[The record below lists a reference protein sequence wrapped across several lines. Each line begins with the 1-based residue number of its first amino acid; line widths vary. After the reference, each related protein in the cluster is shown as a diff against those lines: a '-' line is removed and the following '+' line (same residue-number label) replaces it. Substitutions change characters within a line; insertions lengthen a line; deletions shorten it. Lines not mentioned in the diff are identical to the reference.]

1 MAEQIQL
8 IDPKSGTVY
17 NADAAVAE
25 DYARDNGLS
34 VATPEQVAK
43 YDANKQLQ
51 TQSGGFANELAT
63 VPVAAANATGALVA
77 GAANLAGRAGA
88 AMNGLEAPAP
98 VTAKDVLPDVLT
110 GSAAQG
116 LLKANP
122 AAAQI
127 GAFVP
132 AVAAGAL
139 TAGAADVGLVGTA
152 AIDFGVGGVTGEAGQ
167 AAIEDDRPMTASGVL
182 HNGALS
188 VAFLGAGAGLGAVYR
203 KALSPVLSPLAESAQ
218 KAAISRLPRWLANG
232 AEDLTDPAKAAEARG
247 YVQDQAEA
255 TMSKLDSALLDAK
268 PVVSGNRGAQQ
279 TALRGAADKLQD
291 IAPDLSDELFSAA
304 SLPAAKRYDTLV
316 QMAKRDLSDEQ
327 RSIVDTLAGDA
338 SLWGQKA
345 VDHGEAV
352 ANAVAARNAGPEAFS
367 EALRNIDDPA
377 VQKLVGELDGHLEA
391 SSGIDAAQAFGSKQ
405 ESTAGA
411 AHQSYTDTDY
421 DTAVKDVRHGRT
433 DAKVLAEAAP
443 GLRKLAAKNIGDA
456 VNLVDDVMKN
466 DISLAVKASDFA
478 KGAEQW
484 SPELIARQDQWVNE
498 ALSKAQDVSAEID
511 RNIAA
516 GFDAKGLAA
525 EGKKVIAD
533 FSKRLQGLSGG
544 ERNWT
549 LDSYKRALDRV
560 TSRATANMTLDASAR
575 AALMDTIKPL
585 RDGLRSGLKD
595 AQLFGRNGPLQDATN
610 QAWES
615 LIGSH
620 TRVMKALSERTGK
633 VFGEVGVGS
642 NVDRAVPEDIERILG
657 TNEMGGDNFLED
669 LGQTL
674 HGADQLAQARQR
686 FGITAKNRLGDMRS
700 ALKSIADDFR
710 FGGVLNMA
718 EEKAGA
724 RVAGHMAG
732 LNPGGAVAAVGAHVL
747 DATVARG
754 YGRLVRPTVI
764 NAGNKAFTYLRKTF
778 SMGEPALVADSKSA
792 LARVV
797 NQHVSRYSRTQL
809 DFLGDSYKAS
819 IFLNDPTRAALTK
832 AGGAVA
838 GAAAVVGAT
847 SDASAAEANQRHA
860 DADVISTARAMTDPE
875 YAQRYATAQAKQ
887 PSTLEQF
894 QGPHETLA
902 EALTEKR
909 QLVESFAQDPSKL
922 IDSLGN
928 AFGGLPDPARS
939 LVTAHAFEVAQYLR
953 EELPPIRG
961 VSVTRPNG
969 LPANSLETRAYA
981 LKYQTAVDPSSA
993 FADARAGRLR
1003 HEQVDTLQR
1012 VSPDTYDSLRSAT
1025 LLNMGNGK
1033 ASIVQRQ
1040 RADLLFGF
1048 GASLDPAFS
1057 ARLTSAAQ
1065 EARGNAKAPTGASG
1079 PDTTHI
1085 PAATAPGGITDSNPA
1100 TAGMI

>member
-17 NADAAVAE
+17 NADAASAS
-25 DYARDNGLS
+25 DLARDNGLS

-51 TQSGGFANELAT
+51 AQSGGAGNALAA

-88 AMNGLEAPAP
+88 AMNGMEAPAP

-116 LLKANP
+116 ILKANP
-122 AAAQI
+122 TAASI

-167 AAIEDDRPMTASGVL
+167 AAIENRPMTVSGTL

-188 VAFLGAGAGLGAVYR
+188 VAFLGAGAGLGAIYR
-203 KALSPVLSPLAESAQ
+203 KALSPILSPLAESAQ

-247 YVQDQAEA
+247 YVQDQAEVV
-255 TMSKLDSALLDAK
+255 MSKLDSALLDAK

-352 ANAVAARNAGPEAFS
+352 ANAVAARGAGPEAFS

-405 ESTAGA
+405 ESTVGA
-411 AHQSYTDTDY
+411 AHKNFTDTDY
-421 DTAVKDVRHGRT
+421 DTAVKEISDG
-433 DAKVLAEAAP
+433 KVKPQQLAEAAP
-443 GLRKLAAKNIGDA
+443 GLRKLASHNVADA
-456 VNLVDDVMKN
+456 FDTVDDILKN
-466 DISLAVKASDFA
+466 DVSLSVKATDFA
-478 KGAEQW
+478 KGAEAW
-484 SPELIARQDQWVNE
+484 TPELAQRQEAWVDE
-498 ALSKAQDVSAEID
+498 RMSAAQTAIEDID
-511 RNIAA
+511 RNISA

-525 EGKKVIAD
+525 EAKKVIGD
-533 FSKRLQGLSGG
+533 YTKRVAGVTGG

-549 LDSYKRALDRV
+549 LDNMKRALDRV
-560 TSRATANMTLDASAR
+560 VSRATANATLDEGAR
-575 AALMDTIKPL
+575 ASLIDVVRPL
-585 RDGLRSGLKD
+585 SDSLREGLKSP
-595 AQLFGRNGPLQDATN
+595 ALFGRNGPLQAATN
-610 QAWES
+610 SAWEQ
-615 LIGSH
+615 LIGAH
-620 TRVMKALSERTGK
+620 TRIIKRFSEYLGK
-633 VFGEVGVGS
+633 EWGAVGVGA
-642 NVDRAVPEDIERILG
+642 NIRRAVPEDIESVLASDSI
-657 TNEMGGDNFLED
+657 GGRGFHED

-674 HGADQLAQARQR
+674 HGLDQLAQARQQ
-686 FGITAKNRLGDMRS
+686 FGITAKNRLVDMRA
-700 ALKSIADDFR
+700 ALEGIKSDFQ
-710 FGGVLNMA
+710 FGGVLNQA
-718 EEKAGA
+718 EQKAGSRA
-724 RVAGHMAG
+724 AGHFGGM
-732 LNPGGAVAAVGAHVL
+732 NPGGAAGALAAHVL
-747 DATVARG
+747 DAGPARG
-754 YGRLVRPTVI
+754 FGRIVRPGLI
-764 NAGNKAFTYLRKTF
+764 SAGNKAFSIARKAF
-778 SMGEPALVADSKSA
+778 SLGEPALISDAKSA
-792 LARVV
+792 AARVV
-797 NQHVSRYSRTQL
+797 DQHVSRYARTQG
-809 DFLGDSYKAS
+809 DFLGDAYLSRQLLDA
-819 IFLNDPTRAALTK
+819 PTRAALIK

-860 DADVISTARAMTDPE
+860 DADVISTARAMTDPG
-875 YAQRYATAQAKQ
+875 YAQRYAAAQAKQ

-902 EALTEKR
+902 DALTEKR

-939 LVTAHAFEVAQYLR
+939 LVTTQAFAVAQYLR
-953 EELPPIRG
+953 EELPPTRG

-969 LPANSLETRAYA
+969 LPANSLETRTYA

-1012 VSPDTYDSLRSAT
+1012 LYPDQYDNLRSAT
-1025 LLNMGNGK
+1025 LLSMGNGK
-1033 ASIVQRQ
+1033 ASIVQKQ

-1079 PDTTHI
+1079 PEVTHI